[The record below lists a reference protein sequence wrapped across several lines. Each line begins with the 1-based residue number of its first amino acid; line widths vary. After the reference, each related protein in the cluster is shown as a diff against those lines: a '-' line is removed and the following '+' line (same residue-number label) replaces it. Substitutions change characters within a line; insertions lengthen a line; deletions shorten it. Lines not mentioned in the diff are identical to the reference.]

1 MNMNKKMKQSIIKV
15 GIIYTGLFILLIAYL
30 SYFVIVKSESI
41 VIHAHNRRMDPIENE
56 VIRGDILSSDG
67 KVIATTRQSDGQSIR
82 EYPLGSSYAH
92 AVGYT
97 QKGKIGIEA
106 SANVEL
112 LRANYNLESIFKR
125 TFEGDKFPGRDLVLT
140 IDHRLQE
147 VASSAL
153 GSHKGAI
160 VLIES
165 STGKIKAL
173 VSKPD
178 FNPNKVSD
186 NWEQLR
192 TDDQNSPLLNRGTS
206 GLYPPGS
213 IFKIVTAQ
221 AFLDQ
226 NTPDADLVYTC
237 PGQVT
242 VGDHTIRCFNG
253 KVHGELDLASA
264 FSQSC
269 NTYFINMGMEVGSKK
284 LRKAGEDLLFND
296 KLPIAMEHST
306 SQLLKESKVSNE
318 ELAATSIGQGKTL
331 VTPLHMAMLAASIA
345 NEGTLME
352 PYMVDYSQDKKGNIK
367 TKNLPD
373 YIGPIMS
380 SDHAKRIEKMM
391 VEVVKKGTGTRA
403 AVDGMYVG
411 GKTGTA
417 ENESSQDHS
426 WFIGFAGR
434 ENPDLSMAII
444 IENAGQSAS
453 ASSIAGQIIKEYKK
467 ASLLD

>member
-1 MNMNKKMKQSIIKV
+1 MKQSIIKV

-67 KVIATTRQSDGQSIR
+67 KTIATTRQSEGNSIR
-82 EYPLGSSYAH
+82 EYPMGSSYAH

-125 TFEGDKFPGRDLVLT
+125 TFDGDKFPGRDIVLT

-147 VASSAL
+147 VARNAL
-153 GSHKGAI
+153 GNHKGAV

-178 FNPNKVSD
+178 FDPNKLSQS
-186 NWEQLR
+186 WEQLR
-192 TDDQNSPLLNRGTS
+192 TDEENSPLVNRGTS

-213 IFKIVTAQ
+213 IFKIITAE

-226 NTPDADLVYTC
+226 NGSEADLPYTC
-237 PGQVT
+237 TGQLT

-253 KVHGELDLASA
+253 TVHGELDLANA
-264 FSQSC
+264 FRQSC
-269 NTYFINMGMEVGSKK
+269 NTYFINMGMEMGTKK
-284 LRKAGEDLLFND
+284 LKRTGEDLFFNA
-296 KLPIAMEHST
+296 KLPISMEHSA
-306 SQLLKESKVSNE
+306 SQLLKDNKPSDE

-345 NEGTLME
+345 NEGILME

-373 YIGPIMS
+373 YIGPIMN

-391 VEVVKKGTGTRA
+391 VEVVRSGTGTRA

-426 WFIGFAGR
+426 WFIGFAGS
-434 ENPDLSMAII
+434 ESPDISMAII
-444 IENAGQSAS
+444 IESAGKNAS
-453 ASSIAGQIIKEYKK
+453 ASSIAHEIIKEYKK
-467 ASLLD
+467 L